1 MKIQSE
7 IEKYYNKFN
16 EDKRLRSRHGQ
27 VEYRTT
33 MKYIHKYLDDISGR
47 LIGRE
52 TDVAQPDN
60 DVTNFGDAM
69 EVSDN
74 RYPDTTTDSCVN
86 GSRDMVNLRR
96 RIKILDIGAGTGAY
110 SIPLAE
116 EGYSVTAVELVK
128 YNLGILKQKSSLVEA
143 YQGNAMKLSRFPDE
157 SFDMTLLFGP
167 MYHLF
172 TEEDQLKALNE
183 AKRVTKRD
191 GIILVAYVM
200 NEYAVITYAF
210 KEGHIKECLEKG
222 MLTDDYRTVSDEKN
236 LYHYVRTED
245 IEALDRKAGLK
256 RLKIISADGPSDY
269 IRPVLNGMDD
279 ETFEEFV
286 RYHLATCERQDT
298 IGASSHTVD
307 ILQRVE

>member
-33 MKYIHKYLDDISGR
+33 MKYIHHYLELLCDGLPEAEKGR
-47 LIGRE
+47 IR
-52 TDVAQPDN
+52 
-60 DVTNFGDAM
+60 
-69 EVSDN
+69 
-74 RYPDTTTDSCVN
+74 
-86 GSRDMVNLRR
+86 
-96 RIKILDIGAGTGAY
+96 ILDIGAGTGAY

-116 EGYSVTAVELVK
+116 EGYSVTAVELVR

-172 TEEDQLKALNE
+172 TEEDQLKALSE
-183 AKRVTKRD
+183 AKRVTKK
-191 GIILVAYVM
+191 GGFILVAYVM

-210 KEGHIKECLEKG
+210 KEGHIKECLDKG
-222 MLTDDYRTVSDEKN
+222 MLTEDYRTVSDEKD

-245 IEALDRKAGLK
+245 IESLKEKTGLSRVK
-256 RLKIISADGPSDY
+256 LIAADGPSDY
-269 IRPVLNGMDD
+269 IRPVLNSMD
-279 ETFEEFV
+279 EATFEEYLK
-286 RYHLATCERQDT
+286 YHLATCERQDT

-307 ILQRVE
+307 ILQKQCSDQEIIT

>member
-1 MKIQSE
+1 MKTQTE

-27 VEYRTT
+27 VEFRTT
-33 MKYIHKYLDDISGR
+33 MKYIHEYLDVLRERYRDKHHDGSSDSKECDKETTGTACNGQSIGVDDKMICSDEDI
-47 LIGRE
+47 
-52 TDVAQPDN
+52 
-60 DVTNFGDAM
+60 
-69 EVSDN
+69 
-74 RYPDTTTDSCVN
+74 
-86 GSRDMVNLRR
+86 RR
-96 RIKILDIGAGTGAY
+96 NIHILDIGAGTGAY

-116 EGYSVTAVELVK
+116 EGYSVTAVELVR
-128 YNLGILKQKSSLVEA
+128 YNLGILKQKSSQVEA
-143 YQGNAMKLSRFPDE
+143 YQGNAMKLSRFQDE

-172 TEEDQLKALNE
+172 TEEDQLKALSE
-183 AKRVTKRD
+183 AKRVTKKG

-222 MLTDDYRTVSDEKN
+222 MLAEDFKTVSDEKD
-236 LYHYVRTED
+236 LYHYMRTED
-245 IEALDRKAGLK
+245 IDKLNEKVGLT
-256 RLKIISADGPSDY
+256 RLKLIAADGPSDY
-269 IRPVLNGMDD
+269 IRPVLNSMDD
-279 ETFEEFV
+279 ETFEVFI

-307 ILQRVE
+307 ILQR